1 MRCNMTFLEIEAFLE
16 IVRCGSITA
25 AADALFITQPAL
37 SRRLKV
43 LEEELGYP
51 LIRRGK
57 GQRGARLTEEGKA
70 FISIA
75 EKWRKLW
82 QETKGIADLGASR
95 LLTIAAIGSMNTY
108 LLPQVYRRFL
118 ADLPGVRLHVTDQHS
133 NSAYDMVA
141 SGAVDIAFI
150 SDDRFVRDVETI
162 PLFREKMVLVSGE
175 GRAFPA
181 GLQPF
186 GLDPA
191 YEIRLPWNPEYDLWH
206 DYWFGTYAQPRV
218 LLDQMAVLEDFM
230 QDGRCWA
237 ILPASV
243 AERITHGSGLSEY
256 PLQNPPPDRI
266 IYYLLGK
273 QRKMDITGPL
283 LGIAK
288 EVFGAY
294 GRIELL

>member
-1 MRCNMTFLEIEAFLE
+1 MTFLEIEAFLA

-25 AADALFITQPAL
+25 AAEVLFVTQPAL

-57 GQRGARLTEEGKA
+57 GQRGTRLTEEGKA
-70 FISIA
+70 FVSIA

-82 QETKGIADLGASR
+82 QETRGIADLGAGK

-118 ADLPGVRLHVTDQHS
+118 AELPGTRLHVTDQHS
-133 NSAYDMVA
+133 NSSYDMVA
-141 SGAVDIAFI
+141 SGSVDIAFI
-150 SDDRFVRDVETI
+150 SDDRFVQDVETI

-175 GRAFPA
+175 GRAFPTDLMPA
-181 GLQPF
+181 S
-186 GLDPA
+186 LDPA

-206 DYWFGTYAQPRV
+206 DYWFGTYSQPRV

-243 AERITHGSGLSEY
+243 ADRITHGSGLDEY
-256 PLQNPPPDRI
+256 PLQSPPPDRI

-273 QRKMDITGPL
+273 QRKMSLIGPL
-283 LGIAK
+283 LDIVKTVLGSC
-288 EVFGAY
+288 
-294 GRIELL
+294 GRIDLL

>member
-1 MRCNMTFLEIEAFLE
+1 MTFLEIEAFLA

-25 AADALFITQPAL
+25 AAEALFVTQPAL

-51 LIRRGK
+51 LIQRGK
-57 GQRGARLTEEGKA
+57 GQRGTRLTEEGKA
-70 FISIA
+70 FVSIA

-82 QETKGIADLGASR
+82 QETRGIADLGAGK

-118 ADLPGVRLHVTDQHS
+118 AELPGARLHVTDQHS
-133 NSAYDMVA
+133 NSSYDMAA
-141 SGAVDIAFI
+141 SGSVDIAFI
-150 SDDRFVRDVETI
+150 SDDRFVQDVETI

-175 GRAFPA
+175 GRAFPTDLMPA
-181 GLQPF
+181 

-243 AERITHGSGLSEY
+243 ADRITHGSGLAEY
-256 PLQNPPPDRI
+256 PLQSPPPDRI

-273 QRKMDITGPL
+273 QRKMGLIGPL
-283 LGIAK
+283 LDIVKTVLGSCA
-288 EVFGAY
+288 
-294 GRIELL
+294 RIDLL